1 MQALIIVESPNKTK
15 KIESFLGA
23 GFKCMAS
30 VGHIRDLP
38 ESAEGENSLG
48 VVPPDFKPQYVVT
61 ERGKQVVAKLKAA
74 VAQSDVV
81 FLATDADREGEAI
94 AWHLQQALGLKAAQR
109 ITFQEIT
116 EKAVKEALRQPR
128 TIDTKLVVAQETRR
142 VLDRLVGYMV
152 SPALCKQSGQR
163 LSAGRVQSVALRI
176 VADREA
182 DIRNFTPTTHY
193 GARVAFGNPSDTGA
207 VWTADWNVK
216 PMLKAGDEYMLDA
229 ALAERIAALR
239 QFTVDSCETKETSK
253 APPAPFTTS
262 TMQQAASVALGMNID
277 EAMSAAQKLFEQG
290 AITYHRSDATNLAD
304 SALAELA
311 TEAGKRGLTV
321 VQPPRRWKA
330 KDGAQEAHE
339 AIRPTHF
346 DVEDAGTTDAERGLY
361 RLIWQRTMAC
371 QLEAARYTVRTA
383 VLSSQLDGKR
393 VEFIAK
399 GRTLVYKGWRGF
411 LADDVLDDDEK
422 KDESANNPVPQL
434 AKGSAQTAHSGKLVT
449 QQTKAPSRYTQASLV
464 AKLEAEGVGRPS
476 TYAAIIKTN
485 FNRGYFDE
493 KKRQLYATELGE
505 YVSNGLVGR
514 FQFMEIPYTRDL
526 EATLDQIAQ
535 GRASYKP
542 TIQAVYADLE
552 RELGSFTLKPLASH
566 ACPTCGKPMR
576 RMKGSTGFF
585 WGCTGYNDGC
595 KTTLMDVNGKP
606 EPAPVCPTC
615 KQGHLRKLTGPKGA
629 FWGCDRYK
637 EGCKATFENVRG
649 KPSFSPAKKAAT
661 KKVAAKKSAP
671 KKFGGKR

>member
-38 ESAEGENSLG
+38 ESADGDSIG
-48 VVPPDFKPQYVVT
+48 VAPPDFKPQYVLT
-61 ERGKQVVAKLKAA
+61 ERGRGTVAKLKAA

-94 AWHLQQALGLKAAQR
+94 AWHLQQALGLKGAQR

-116 EKAVKEALRQPR
+116 EKAVKAALHAPR
-128 TIDTKLVVAQETRR
+128 AIDTKLVVAQETRR

-182 DIRNFTPTTHY
+182 EIRSFKPTTHF
-193 GARVAFGNPSDTGA
+193 GARVAFGDPTQKGT

-216 PMLKAGDEYMLDA
+216 PLLKADEEYMLDS
-229 ALAERIAALR
+229 ALAGRVAALR
-239 QFTVDSCETKETSK
+239 AFTVESCDTKETSK

-277 EAMSAAQKLFEQG
+277 EAMAAAQKLFEQG

-304 SALAELA
+304 TALAELA
-311 TEAGKRGLTV
+311 GEAAKRGLTV
-321 VQPPRRWKA
+321 VQPSRRWKS

-346 DVEDAGTTDAERGLY
+346 DVEEAGDSDAEKALY

-371 QLEAARYTVRTA
+371 QLEAARYSVRTA
-383 VLSSQLDGKR
+383 VLVAQLDGR
-393 VEFIAK
+393 RIEFIAK
-399 GRTLVYKGWRGF
+399 GRTLIYKGWRGF
-411 LADDVLDDDEK
+411 LADDVLDEDEQ
-422 KDESANNPVPQL
+422 KDESASNPVPQL
-434 AKGSAQTAHSGKLVT
+434 GKGSGQTAHSGKLLT
-449 QQTKAPSRYTQASLV
+449 QQTNAPKRYTQASLV

-485 FNRGYFDE
+485 FTRGYFEE

-505 YVSNGLVGR
+505 YVSNGLKGR
-514 FQFMEIPYTRDL
+514 FKFMDIPYTREL
-526 EATLDQIAQ
+526 EATLDRIAQ
-535 GRASYKP
+535 GQATYKT
-542 TIQAVYADLE
+542 TIQAVHADLE
-552 RELGSFTLKPLASH
+552 RELSTFTLKPLANYP
-566 ACPTCGKPMR
+566 CPECGKPMR
-576 RMKGSTGFF
+576 RMKGATGFF

-595 KTTLMDVNGKP
+595 KTTQMDVNGKP
-606 EPAPVCPTC
+606 EAAPVCPTC
-615 KQGHLRKLTGPKGA
+615 KQGHLRKLNGPKGA

-649 KPSFSPAKKAAT
+649 KPSFAPAKKTTAKKAAT
-661 KKVAAKKSAP
+661 KKFAAKKT
-671 KKFGGKR
+671 GGKR